1 MLIDCILVEDEPLAI
16 EKLEYFISKLPFLS
30 IVGVFDN
37 GLDAKEF
44 LREHTIDLVFLDIE
58 MKSFN
63 GIQFLETLKVKPYV
77 IITSAHEQYAIKT
90 YEYKVND
97 YLLKPFTFER
107 FLQAVDYVYDD
118 FTLKSKLQKDS
129 LVVTQNNEYVFV
141 KTENRIEKLELD
153 DIVLVE
159 GMKDYLKIGCTSKNI
174 MTLLS
179 FSKLFG
185 VLPHSRFIRVH
196 NSFVVAIDKII
207 SIEKNRIK
215 IGDRLIPVSN
225 KYKDE
230 FYSKIEKLGVNLK

>member
-1 MLIDCILVEDEPLAI
+1 MIIDCILVEDEPLAV
-16 EKLEYFISKLPFLS
+16 EKLNHFISKLPFLS
-30 IVGVFDN
+30 VVAVFNN
-37 GLDAKEF
+37 GLDAKEY
-44 LREHTIDLVFLDIE
+44 LREYTVDLVFLDIE

-63 GIQFLETLKVKPYV
+63 GIQFLETLKTKPYV

-90 YEYKVND
+90 YEYKVSD
-97 YLLKPFTFER
+97 YLLKPYTFER

-118 FTLKSKLQKDS
+118 FTLKLKLQKES
-129 LVVTQNNEYVFV
+129 LIVAQNNEYIFV

-159 GMKDYLKIGCTSKNI
+159 GMKDYLKIGCTSKSI

-179 FSKLFG
+179 FSKLFD
-185 VLPHSRFIRVH
+185 VLPQSRFIRVH
-196 NSFVVAIDKII
+196 NSYVVAVDKIV

-230 FYSKIEKLGVNLK
+230 FYSQIEKFGVNL